1 MRPLQWP
8 TVVSAA
14 DAALFLLWLP
24 KQRGVGDTGV
34 LWWLIG
40 VLRTPGS
47 GGSASGHISLGSMY
61 PVMNKSTSCG
71 RLCQCWP
78 TVVSAAD
85 AALLLLWLLV
95 ILYVGM
101 VCVYLWL

>member
-1 MRPLQWP
+1 
-8 TVVSAA
+8 
-14 DAALFLLWLP
+14 
-24 KQRGVGDTGV
+24 
-34 LWWLIG
+34 
-40 VLRTPGS
+40 
-47 GGSASGHISLGSMY
+47 
-61 PVMNKSTSCG
+61 MNKSTSCG
-71 RLCQCWP
+71 RLCQCWS

>member
-1 MRPLQWP
+1 M
-8 TVVSAA
+8 
-14 DAALFLLWLP
+14 
-24 KQRGVGDTGV
+24 
-34 LWWLIG
+34 
-40 VLRTPGS
+40 
-47 GGSASGHISLGSMY
+47 SGHISLGSMY

-71 RLCQCWP
+71 RLCQCWS

>member
-1 MRPLQWP
+1 MVNRRP
-8 TVVSAA
+8 A
-14 DAALFLLWLP
+14 DA
-24 KQRGVGDTGV
+24 GVRV
-34 LWWLIG
+34 EC
-40 VLRTPGS
+40 V
-47 GGSASGHISLGSMY
+47 SGHISLCSMY

-71 RLCQCWP
+71 RLCRCWP
-78 TVVSAAD
+78 TVVLAAD